1 MQVEKNKDYLGRV
14 VNNED
19 WTFQGRCQI
28 SIPGLTDSI
37 SEEMLP
43 WFTCGSWTTF
53 GKAGAGAMSVP
64 RVGADVRVRFKN
76 GEFQNG
82 EYFCLAKPDP
92 DMVRELGQDYFGC
105 QCLVFDSESDFSI
118 RFHPN
123 SAGLVIYYK
132 GSMIQI
138 RPDNTITINYG
149 SGNSKI
155 ELTDGKITLAAQNQI
170 DIVSG
175 DNVNIS
181 GKTVNL
187 LGSEGTNI
195 KAKQCGAEPGVNGKA
210 LMTLLESLA
219 AGIDSKA
226 PVGTSYQALVAASKE
241 GILNHDVEYV

>member
-1 MQVEKNKDYLGRV
+1 MKLDPNKDYIGTV
-14 VNNED
+14 IEND
-19 WTFQGRCQI
+19 DPAYQARCQI
-28 SIPGLTDSI
+28 RIPGLTDNI
-37 SEEMLP
+37 SDEMIP
-43 WFTCGSWTTF
+43 WSTCGNWSVF
-53 GKAGAGAMSVP
+53 GKAGAGCLSVP
-64 RVGADVRVRFKN
+64 KIGADVRVRFKN
-76 GEFQNG
+76 GEFINS
-82 EYFCLAKPDP
+82 EYFALCKPDP
-92 DMVRELGQDYFGC
+92 DMLIEMGQDYYDG
-105 QCLVFDSESDFSI
+105 QCLVFDSTNDFSI
-118 RFHPN
+118 RFQPTTI
-123 SAGLVIYYK
+123 GLVLYYK

-138 RPDNTITINYG
+138 RPDNSIFINYG

-181 GKTVNL
+181 GKNVNL

-226 PVGTSYQALVAASKE
+226 PTGTSYQALVAASKE
-241 GILNHDVEYV
+241 GILNHDLEYV